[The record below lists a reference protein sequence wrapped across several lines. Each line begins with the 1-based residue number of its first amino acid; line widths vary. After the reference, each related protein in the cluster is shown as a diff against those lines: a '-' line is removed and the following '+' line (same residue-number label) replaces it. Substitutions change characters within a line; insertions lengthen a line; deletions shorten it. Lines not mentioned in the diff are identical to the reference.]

1 MTVDEMLDNLV
12 VYIETLPLVSRQMV
26 VCDVMQSLTKNNQ
39 PICRFIADEFEK
51 RLIRAHIIE
60 KQ

>member
-12 VYIETLPLVSRQMV
+12 AYVETLSVTNRQAVVS
-26 VCDVMQSLTKNNQ
+26 DVMHSLTKDKK
-39 PICRFIADEFEK
+39 PICLFIADEFEK
-51 RLIRAHIIE
+51 RLIRSHIIE